1 MGRPKGDPVDGVLL
15 LDKPRGMSSGAA
27 VGKARWLLSARK
39 AGHTGTLDPLATGL
53 LPLTFGEATKFSAD
67 LLDADK
73 AYEARLRFGETTS
86 TGDLEGE
93 VTSRAPV
100 TFGRAQLEAMLPRFT
115 GAILQMPPMHSALK
129 RDGRPL
135 YALAREGRV
144 VERAPRRVRI
154 DRLELLAFDGAE
166 AVLAIACSKGTY
178 VRVLAE
184 DIGRE
189 LGCGGCLAGLRR
201 TAVGGFSATNDL
213 VTLERLEALAPDKRM
228 TLLLPVDALLT
239 TLPRLDLDAGEAQR
253 LQVGQTVDHPDAQTP
268 GLARTY
274 GPGRE
279 FLGVAEVVEPGRI
292 VPRRL
297 RSQPL
302 AAAGAAAGIA

>member
-184 DIGRE
+184 DLGAA
-189 LGCGGCLAGLRR
+189 LGCGALLAGLRR
-201 TAVGGFSATNDL
+201 TRAGALALGNA
-213 VTLERLEALAPDKRM
+213 VTLEELEGLDLPARRAR
-228 TLLLPVDALLT
+228 LLPPDALLAG
-239 TLPRLDLDAGEAQR
+239 LPRVELDAGDAGRFARGQR
-253 LQVGQTVDHPDAQTP
+253 LPLRIAASPRVRVYARGAQ
-268 GLARTY
+268 L
-274 GPGRE
+274 
-279 FLGVAEVVEPGRI
+279 LGVASVDENGVLAPQRLVQSAAEP
-292 VPRRL
+292 L
-297 RSQPL
+297 TKEF
-302 AAAGAAAGIA
+302 A